1 MEFGT
6 TPLPLGREE
15 TFRRGKLF
23 DTPAWCVI
31 PTRGKKAVR
40 YLLFAFT
47 LPSHIH
53 SIENVEAVDDRIVLH
68 GEEAGSSFSI
78 PAHGCEEFPS
88 EGEQPAVQ

>member
-23 DTPAWCVI
+23 DTPAF
-31 PTRGKKAVR
+31 PRAGKR
-40 YLLFAFT
+40 QCGTCFFAFT

-88 EGEQPAVQ
+88 EGEQLAVQ